1 MSYFGRYDSFWLH
14 FFCYTRTNEFCS
26 EFDLLLLLVNE
37 SCFDMI
43 SLGSNRYHSFF
54 WGVLSEGLEVF
65 SDCLGIKGDLF
76 ISLTKG
82 IPSIGISSSI
92 SYCTLFLSTSMS
104 RSPVSITSKDSSS
117 ISENGKST
125 ISFALMVGSL

>member
-1 MSYFGRYDSFWLH
+1 
-14 FFCYTRTNEFCS
+14 
-26 EFDLLLLLVNE
+26 
-37 SCFDMI
+37 
-43 SLGSNRYHSFF
+43 
-54 WGVLSEGLEVF
+54 VLSEGLEVF

-92 SYCTLFLSTSMS
+92 SYCILFLSTSMS